1 MLRFTVL
8 ACLLLAANAAPEETI
23 PEALQ
28 DLMNMADADPT
39 QFAADL
45 KVRTR
50 FCNCFLVAKE
60 RRERGQ

>member
-8 ACLLLAANAAPEETI
+8 ACLLLAANAAPEGTI

-28 DLMNMADADPT
+28 DLMDMADADPT

-45 KVRTR
+45 KVRMR
-50 FCNCFLVAKE
+50 LCSCF
-60 RRERGQ
+60 

>member
-50 FCNCFLVAKE
+50 FCPVF
-60 RRERGQ
+60 

>member
-28 DLMNMADADPT
+28 DLMDMADADPT

-45 KVRTR
+45 KVRMRLCPVSSYESEVGGGRT
-50 FCNCFLVAKE
+50 
-60 RRERGQ
+60 